1 MVVRLLAAR
10 RAAAGHSAAALRC
23 PRWDGLD
30 RRRAGLPRMAGD
42 GTCEGRLRRAEL
54 QSNTA
59 AYPTERLRGDHA
71 RRALC
76 NKQPVSQVIR
86 GTSTPS
92 SRHSRAITSCRWRDA
107 LNLIS
112 TQVAQR
118 PAPPGTRGSTAVW
131 YFAARGTGVWLGVGA
146 STEVV
151 GGADAAWR
159 EPAALLRARAA
170 GVSTLQAPSSLRANM
185 ALERFEVVDLRS
197 GDREAT
203 ACAGEYLAGAA
214 AALRPCACEERLGY
228 ANCGGAPARRAAA
241 DADVPPAAPRPW
253 PPQQRPTRP
262 PRPRPRRRGPALR
275 AGPRAARRTLDV
287 GTACFDTERSR
298 PPSGQRTWTRSTGL
312 STPQRFRSTCG
323 A

>member
-1 MVVRLLAAR
+1 M
-10 RAAAGHSAAALRC
+10 
-23 PRWDGLD
+23 
-30 RRRAGLPRMAGD
+30 
-42 GTCEGRLRRAEL
+42 
-54 QSNTA
+54 
-59 AYPTERLRGDHA
+59 
-71 RRALC
+71 
-76 NKQPVSQVIR
+76 
-86 GTSTPS
+86 
-92 SRHSRAITSCRWRDA
+92 
-107 LNLIS
+107 IS

-241 DADVPPAAPRPW
+241 DMDVPPAAP
-253 PPQQRPTRP
+253 
-262 PRPRPRRRGPALR
+262 
-275 AGPRAARRTLDV
+275 AAVAAPVIYSAFKMCSPVITNFVIFRKYP
-287 GTACFDTERSR
+287 ERID
-298 PPSGQRTWTRSTGL
+298 
-312 STPQRFRSTCG
+312 
-323 A
+323 

>member
-1 MVVRLLAAR
+1 MGRPGPASGRPTPNELAAR
-10 RAAAGHSAAALRC
+10 NV
-23 PRWDGLD
+23 
-30 RRRAGLPRMAGD
+30 RRASSSSGA
-42 GTCEGRLRRAEL
+42 

-131 YFAARGTGVWLGVGA
+131 YFAVRGHGCLAGRRRFPRKSSVVRTRRGA
-146 STEVV
+146 SPRRFSARARP
-151 GGADAAWR
+151 GCRRSRRLHPPRQHG
-159 EPAALLRARAA
+159 ARAA
-170 GVSTLQAPSSLRANM
+170 
-185 ALERFEVVDLRS
+185 EVVDLRS

-241 DADVPPAAPRPW
+241 DADVPPAAPPRPW

-262 PRPRPRRRGPALR
+262 ATTAPAASPDRALR

-287 GTACFDTERSR
+287 GTACFLRHRSAR
-298 PPSGQRTWTRSTGL
+298 GLRVVSVRGHGLRRSP
-312 STPQRFRSTCG
+312 TPQRFRSTCG